1 MKDISQIQSAH
12 EPAEDKVS
20 SAYQD
25 SSPGAQM
32 NWGEKHASQYVENN
46 DQVAR
51 EIIGFHDGPRGL
63 FKQKSEILSNNRVKA
78 GG

>member
-1 MKDISQIQSAH
+1 
-12 EPAEDKVS
+12 
-20 SAYQD
+20 
-25 SSPGAQM
+25 M